1 MIIDKVASE
10 VYESNEFQSLY
21 ENLLKKEL
29 QAILDL
35 EPSEP
40 DTLFDLESG
49 EPNTF
54 SEDNLDTLLEC
65 AIIFST
71 VDDDSENAAKYH
83 DIAYRIAILLSHYYE
98 EYATSNEAE
107 LYLVFSRLGRY
118 PIAAQYFN
126 ERDTTIHDSLPIFL
140 FGPAEFSR
148 KLNTIKI
155 GEQKYILTNFQ
166 KKFWDRIHNSKQLA
180 ICAPTSAGK
189 SFILTQFL
197 VSEYFAY
204 ESNFIAVYVVPTN
217 ALINEVSD
225 NILECAKRNFR
236 ERPALYTTGVDTS
249 EVANSKAVYVLT
261 QEKLSSLIAK
271 MRDREE
277 PQDFNVDLLIVDEAQ
292 IIADGER
299 GGITK
304 NVIEDL
310 LSNNENTHIVL
321 GSPPVQ
327 NLEGYAN
334 FFELKE
340 LATYPETINP
350 VAKNL
355 IRIHKKKGSTT
366 RFDVTVNFGSTL
378 LSQNSLEIEG
388 ITLSSVYKCLAGFA
402 MKYGHKDPSLI
413 YASVPSDCINIA
425 ELIAESDAHLP
436 IANTNIEEFSQF
448 ITDYIHP
455 EFKLA
460 EYIKKGVGFH
470 FGALPLVVTKQLE
483 EKFRNRDFPYLA
495 STSTLLH
502 GVNLPAKNLFL
513 CKPKKGR
520 SEPLDNIE
528 FWNLIGR
535 AGRLGKDFQG
545 NVFVIENENETE
557 DSPLWSTEYIASE
570 GTQTIESALDKCL
583 KLNPETQKSDL
594 GFYLDEVIRGDSTP
608 EVRRGVE
615 NVFSQ
620 LLYYQ
625 RKGRLKQSL
634 ERSTLL
640 LDEREISSIID
651 RIQSISESF
660 TVDSDLL
667 DVHRDISPLRI
678 QRLYDRLSALAA
690 NNQIAGTNRIPKH
703 PTDNKNSQAYKSLET
718 IFFSLFKYFGVGGN
732 NARQSAFAAIAFQWM
747 EGENYN
753 VLAKEY
759 VENSDFG
766 SEDPTTKIYNFFSVL
781 QREVSYE
788 YAKYMRCYISV
799 LELVNYEAETS
810 FLQDN
815 AHIAPL
821 HSYLEDGT
829 YITSQLSLIKNGLSR
844 MSAIEVY
851 HILQNRLGTG
861 ANLIETKTVVRNTAD
876 VLKKE
881 LHPYFYSEVAKVFD
895 LQ

>member
-1 MIIDKVASE
+1 MIIDKVANDIH
-10 VYESNEFQSLY
+10 ESDEFQNLY
-21 ENLLKKEL
+21 KNLLTKEL
-29 QAILDL
+29 HNILHL
-35 EPSEP
+35 EPSIIG
-40 DTLFDLESG
+40 TL
-49 EPNTF
+49 
-54 SEDNLDTLLEC
+54 SEDDLDTLLEC
-65 AIIFST
+65 AIIYAT
-71 VDDDSENAAKYH
+71 VDDDSADAAKYH
-83 DIAYRIAILLSHYYE
+83 DIAYRIAILLSHYYG
-98 EYATSNEAE
+98 EYTASNEAE

-126 ERDTTIHDSLPIFL
+126 ARDTAIHDSLPIFL

-155 GEQKYILTNFQ
+155 GEQQYILTNFQ
-166 KKFWDRIHNSKQLA
+166 KKFWNRIHNSKQLA

-189 SFILTQFL
+189 SFILTQYL
-197 VSEYFAY
+197 VSEYFAH

-225 NILECAKRNFR
+225 NILECSKRNFR

-249 EVANSKAVYVLT
+249 EVANRKAVYVLT

-327 NLEGYAN
+327 NLEGYAK

-340 LATYPETINP
+340 LTTYPETINP

-366 RFDVTVNFGSTL
+366 KFDVTVSFGSTF
-378 LSQNSLEIEG
+378 LSRNSLEING
-388 ITLSSVYKCLAGFA
+388 ITLGSVYKCLAGFA

-413 YASVPSDCINIA
+413 YASVPSDCIKIA
-425 ELIAESDAHLP
+425 GVIAESDTQAP
-436 IANTNIEEFSQF
+436 IANANIEEFSQF

-513 CKPKKGR
+513 CRPKKGK

-594 GFYLDEVIRGDSTP
+594 GLYLDEVIRSDKIP
-608 EVRRGVE
+608 EARRGVE

-640 LDEREISSIID
+640 LDEHEIGSIMAS
-651 RIQSISESF
+651 IQSISNGL

-667 DVHRDISPLRI
+667 DGHRDISPLRI
-678 QRLYDRLSALAA
+678 QRLYDRLSELAA
-690 NNQIAGTNRIPKH
+690 NNEIAGTNRIPKH

-732 NARQSAFAAIAFQWM
+732 NARQSTFATIAFKWM

-753 VLAKEY
+753 VLAREY

-766 SEDPTTKIYNFFSVL
+766 SEDTTTKIHNFFSVL
-781 QREVSYE
+781 QREISYE

-799 LELVNYEAETS
+799 LELVNYEAETP
-810 FLQDN
+810 FLHEN

-851 HILQNRLGTG
+851 RILQNQLGTN
-861 ANLIETKTVVRNTAD
+861 AELAETKATVRSKAA
-876 VLKKE
+876 VLKRE
-881 LHPYFYSEVAKVFD
+881 RPLS
-895 LQ
+895 